1 MDGLNLTAPTSCRSL
16 EMAFDDDFDRD
27 LSLVCG
33 EQPGGP
39 CRSRLCTKR
48 RVYLLGGNLRTCFLH
63 EVDFLDP
70 AWLRRGLKGVWLPV
84 QWEQLAAP
92 HLPDTSHSPSPR
104 PSFSSG
110 PLSSLGITFSGPYF
124 SSSSP
129 KPRDPGCNRKPVGRR
144 WPAGQLRSAHMAFS
158 ESGDF
163 TIKIEL
169 ASTPKK
175 KNRRSGII
183 GSCSRDVAI
192 DFLFWSEDMP
202 VPVPVRQFPV
212 QPTPTVR
219 PPVAFEFV
227 KPAGI
232 QASQCL
238 PHPWLVSSDTFSLSV
253 ALQWGSVGT

>member
-84 QWEQLAAP
+84 RWELAAP

-175 KNRRSGII
+175 KKQKIRNHWLMSPRCGDRLPLLVRRHA
-183 GSCSRDVAI
+183 CPCPCP
-192 DFLFWSEDMP
+192 P
-202 VPVPVRQFPV
+202 VPCLANAHSQ
-212 QPTPTVR
+212 TPCSIRVHKTCLGFR
-219 PPVAFEFV
+219 PPS
-227 KPAGI
+227 
-232 QASQCL
+232 ASPIPGWSHL
-238 PHPWLVSSDTFSLSV
+238 TRSL
-253 ALQWGSVGT
+253 